1 MRELIDA
8 MEDNYSK
15 WQTREGIKNLPEY
28 LGRPEYDDP
37 EQTTSAPEVCGPDR
51 W

>member
-15 WQTREGIKNLPEY
+15 WQTREGIKSLPEF
-28 LGRPEYDDP
+28 GGVTGGDS
-37 EQTTSAPEVCGPDR
+37 TSSRAPAA
-51 W
+51 